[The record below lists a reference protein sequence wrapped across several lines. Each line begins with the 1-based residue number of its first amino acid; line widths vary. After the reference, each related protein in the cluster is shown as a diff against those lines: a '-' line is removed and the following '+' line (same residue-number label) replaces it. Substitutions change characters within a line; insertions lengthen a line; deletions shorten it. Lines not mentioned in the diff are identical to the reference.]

1 MKTNVDLGILYSRSG
16 TYSALSEALWLGAM
30 DAIEVVNTSPETNVT
45 FRAVERDPGGDVQQY
60 APMCADI
67 LASSGARHI
76 IGCVTSSSRKEVIPA
91 LDKAE
96 ATLWYNVPYEG
107 FETSARVIYSHA
119 CTNQNILPI
128 LGWAMREYGTAAF
141 LVGSNYIWG
150 WETCRFARHQTEAEG
165 GKVLGERF
173 LPLGDE
179 DVASLITEIEATR
192 PRFVLNSLV
201 GASSYAFLRAFQ
213 ALGARD
219 AYFRPETCPVLS
231 CNLTEAELPLL
242 GADAEGLISVG
253 PSFSDRV
260 QPAGRGSSLELAA
273 YRSVLTLAAI
283 LSDMSPAQEAGPFDA
298 FIAEHG
304 ATYGIDPATQHCTLD
319 VKIAQVRGGAFDVLA
334 DWRDIRPDPYM
345 TRPTR
350 HPQLDRP
357 RLSVV
362 RA

>member
-1 MKTNVDLGILYSRSG
+1 MKTDVDLGILYSRSG

-30 DAIEVVNTSPETNVT
+30 EAIEVVNAAPETEIT
-45 FRAVERDPGGDVQQY
+45 FRPVERDPGGDVQRY
-60 APMCADI
+60 APLCADI
-67 LASSGARHI
+67 LGSSDARHI

-91 LDKAE
+91 LDRAG

-107 FETSARVIYSHA
+107 FETSARVVYSHA

-150 WETCRFARHQTEAEG
+150 WETCRFARHQLDAGG
-165 GKVLGERF
+165 GKIYGERF

-179 DVASLITEIEATR
+179 DVAGLIAEIEATR
-192 PRFVLNSLV
+192 PNFILNSLV
-201 GASSYAFLRAFQ
+201 GASSYAFLRAYR
-213 ALGARD
+213 ALGERD
-219 AYFRPETCPVLS
+219 AYFRHATCPVLS
-231 CNLTEAELPLL
+231 CNLTEAELPVL
-242 GADAEGLISVG
+242 GAAAEGLISVG

-273 YRSVLTLAAI
+273 YRSVLTLAAV
-283 LSDMSPAQEAGPFDA
+283 LSDMSAGQQASPFDA

-304 ATYGIDPATQHCTLD
+304 ADYGIDPATHHCTLD
-319 VKIAQVRGGAFDVLA
+319 VKIAQVRGGTFEVLA
-334 DWRDIRPDPYM
+334 DWRDVRPDPYM

-350 HPQLDRP
+350 HPQLDGP

>member
-1 MKTNVDLGILYSRSG
+1 MKTDIDLGILYSRSG

-30 DAIEVVNTSPETNVT
+30 EAIEVVNMAPEIGVA
-45 FRAVERDPGGDVQQY
+45 FRPVERDPGGDVQRY
-60 APMCADI
+60 APLCADI
-67 LASSGARHI
+67 LASTRARHI

-91 LDKAE
+91 LDKAG

-107 FETSARVIYSHA
+107 FETSARVVYSHA

-128 LGWAMREYGTAAF
+128 LSWAMREYGTAAF
-141 LVGSNYIWG
+141 LIGSNYIWG
-150 WETCRFARHQTEAEG
+150 WETCRFARHQVEAAG
-165 GKVLGERF
+165 GKVFGERF

-179 DVASLITEIEATR
+179 DVAGLIKEIEVTR
-192 PRFVLNSLV
+192 PRFILNSLV
-201 GASSYAFLRAFQ
+201 GASSYAFLRAYR

-219 AYFRPETCPVLS
+219 AYFLPETCPVLS

-242 GADAEGLISVG
+242 GAAAEGLISVG
-253 PSFSDRV
+253 PSFSDQV
-260 QPAGRGSSLELAA
+260 QLAGRGSSLELTA
-273 YRSVLTLAAI
+273 YRSVLTLAAV
-283 LSDMSPAQEAGPFDA
+283 LSDMSVEEQAGPFDD

-304 ATYGIDPATQHCTLD
+304 ANYGIDPATHHCTLD
-319 VKIAQVRGGAFDVLA
+319 VKIAQVRNGTFDVLA

-350 HPQLDRP
+350 HPQLDGP